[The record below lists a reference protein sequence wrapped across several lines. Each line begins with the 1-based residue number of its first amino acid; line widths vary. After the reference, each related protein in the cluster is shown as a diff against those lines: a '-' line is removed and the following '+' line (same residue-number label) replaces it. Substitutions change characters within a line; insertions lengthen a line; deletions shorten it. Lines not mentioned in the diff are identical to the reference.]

1 MHATHLVIGGGSAGC
16 VMAARLSE
24 EPGNNVVLVEAG
36 ADHAPDSVPDD
47 IRDTYSGSALM
58 NPNYFWKQLKVR
70 RNADA
75 APVYYEQGRVLGG
88 GSSVN
93 GQVALRGAPE
103 DYDHWNAIGAKGWD
117 WNSVA
122 PYFRRLETDLDFTD
136 QLHGA
141 HGPITVRRMPM
152 EQWDDFTMS
161 VTQVW
166 NELGYQLR
174 PDMNG
179 EFGEGYSP
187 LPLSNDGGARRST
200 AVGYLDAA
208 ARRRPNLRIL
218 GETQVRRILFANGR
232 ATGAE
237 VRRAGGTET
246 ITTDNVMLSA
256 GALHTPWLLMLS
268 GIGPGAHLRQHG
280 IDVLLDRPGVGGNLM
295 DHPAI
300 HISGY
305 LPPVARHKMVLRRN
319 YTYLRWSSG
328 LAGVPAA
335 DMVMMAVCRSAWHA
349 VGVRIGT
356 LSSYIGR
363 SYSTGEVRLNSA
375 DPDDEPYVNFNW
387 LSDQRDQDRMV
398 DAFRRMASILH
409 RDPVPRYMSNL
420 FASKFSQRVRDVGQ
434 KNLRNAIL
442 TNVAAMMMDS
452 SASLRRILFDKVI
465 SDSPPL
471 AELLADPA
479 ILERHVRDNVQSA
492 WHASCTCRMGDP
504 ADAETVVDPGGK
516 VVGAENLFIA
526 DASVM
531 PEVSRTNTNIPTI
544 MIAERVAEMMR
555 RRAVA

>member
-70 RNADA
+70 RSADA

-152 EQWDDFTMS
+152 EQWDDFTLS
-161 VTQVW
+161 VTKVW

-208 ARRRPNLRIL
+208 ARQRPNLRIL

-232 ATGAE
+232 ATGTE
-237 VRRAGGTET
+237 VRRAGGIET
-246 ITTDNVMLSA
+246 ITTDNVVLSA

-363 SYSTGEVRLNSA
+363 SYSTGEVRLNSP

-387 LSDQRDQDRMV
+387 LSDQRDLDRMV

-420 FASKFSQRVRDVGQ
+420 FASKFSQRVRGVGR

-471 AELLADPA
+471 AVLLANPVM
-479 ILERHVRDNVQSA
+479 LERHVRDNVQSA

-555 RRAVA
+555 RQAVA

>member
-24 EPGNNVVLVEAG
+24 VPSNKVILLEAG
-36 ADHAPDSVPDD
+36 RDYGPDQTPED

-58 NPNYFWKQLKVR
+58 NPSYFWKNLKVR
-70 RNADA
+70 RRADA
-75 APVYYEQGRVLGG
+75 DPVYYEQGRVMGG

-103 DYDHWNAIGAKGWD
+103 DYDHWASIGAKGWD
-117 WNSVA
+117 WNSVL
-122 PYFRRLETDLDFTD
+122 PYFRRLETDLDYTD
-136 QLHGA
+136 QMHGA
-141 HGPITVRRMPM
+141 QGPITIRRMPM
-152 EQWDDFTMS
+152 EQWDDFTLA
-161 VTQVW
+161 VTKVW
-166 NELGYQLR
+166 DDLGHPLR

-200 AVGYLDAA
+200 AVGYLDATTRA
-208 ARRRPNLRIL
+208 RPNLQIM
-218 GETQVRRILFANGR
+218 GECQVRRILFAKGR

-237 VRRAGGTET
+237 FRRRGQIET
-246 ITTDNVMLSA
+246 ITADNVVVSA

-268 GIGPGAHLRQHG
+268 GIGPGVHLRHHG
-280 IDVLLDRPGVGGNLM
+280 IDVHLDRPGVGSNLM

-328 LAGVPAA
+328 IPDVPKA

-349 VGVRIGT
+349 IGVRIGT

-363 SYSTGEVRLNSA
+363 SYSTGEVRLTSP
-375 DPDDEPYVNFNW
+375 DPNAEPYVDFNW
-387 LSDQRDQDRMV
+387 LSDPRDMTRMV
-398 DAFRRMASILH
+398 QAFRRMARILGS
-409 RDPVPRYMSNL
+409 DPVPQYMSNL
-420 FASKFSQRVRDVGQ
+420 FASKFSARVRAIGQ
-434 KNLRNAIL
+434 KNLKNTVL
-442 TNVAAMMMDS
+442 TNVAAFMMDNS
-452 SASLRRILFDKVI
+452 TALRNYLFDKVI
-465 SDSPPL
+465 SDCPPL
-471 AELLADPA
+471 DELLSDEAM
-479 ILERHVRDNVQSA
+479 LERHVRDNVQSA
-492 WHASCTCRMGDP
+492 WHPSCTCRMGDP
-504 ADAETVVDPGGK
+504 SDPKAVVDPEGR
-516 VVGAENLFIA
+516 VIGAENLYIA

-544 MIAERVAEMMR
+544 MIAERIAER
-555 RRAVA
+555 LRQPELL

>member
-16 VMAARLSE
+16 VIAARLSE
-24 EPGNNVVLVEAG
+24 VLANKVVLLEAG
-36 ADHAPDSVPDD
+36 QDFEPDQMPED

-58 NPNYFWKQLKVR
+58 NPAYFWKDLKVR
-70 RNADA
+70 RRAES
-75 APVYYEQGRVLGG
+75 APMYYEQGRVLGG

-93 GQVALRGAPE
+93 GQVALRGAPQ
-103 DYDHWNAIGAKGWD
+103 DYDHWNSLGAKGWD
-117 WNSVA
+117 WLSVL
-122 PYFRRLETDLDFTD
+122 PYFRRLETDLDYTD
-136 QLHGA
+136 QLHGGQ
-141 HGPITVRRMPM
+141 GPITVRRMPIA
-152 EQWDDFTMS
+152 QWDDFTLA
-161 VTQVW
+161 VTKVW
-166 NELGYQLR
+166 DDLGYSLR

-208 ARRRPNLRIL
+208 TRRRPNLEIL
-218 GETQVRRILFANGR
+218 GETKVRRILFATGR

-237 VRRAGGTET
+237 VFRNGTAEM
-246 ITTDNVMLSA
+246 ITADNVVVSA

-268 GIGPGAHLRQHG
+268 GIGPAKHLRQLG
-280 IDVLLDRPGVGGNLM
+280 ITVQLDRPGVGSNLM

-328 LAGVPAA
+328 LAGAPEA

-363 SYSTGEVRLNSA
+363 SYSTGEVRLASP

-387 LSDQRDQDRMV
+387 LSDRRDLERMM
-398 DAFRRMASILH
+398 DAFRRMASILN
-409 RDPVPRYMSNL
+409 RDPVPKYMSNL
-420 FASKFSQRVRDVGQ
+420 FASKFSQRVRNVSQ
-434 KNLRNAIL
+434 KNLRNIML
-442 TNVAAMMMDS
+442 TNMAALIMDS
-452 SASLRRILFDKVI
+452 SAGLRKVLFDKII
-465 SDSPPL
+465 SDSAPL
-471 AELLADPA
+471 PVLLSDPA
-479 ILERHVRDNVQSA
+479 ALERHVRDNVQSA

-504 ADAETVVDPGGK
+504 EDAQTVVDPSGK

-531 PEVSRTNTNIPTI
+531 PDVSRTNTNIPTI
-544 MIAERVAEMMR
+544 MIAERIAEMVR
-555 RRAVA
+555 QRAMV